1 MQEDLEQRT
10 VSVSIQAAKLS
21 GRVLRAAIAAVLQK
35 MEQERTMPRVGRNSM
50 KRLTYK
56 DPGANTIEVSGRIRS
71 FERYARKHQVRYHMT
86 SEIKDI
92 LENMT
97 TAAPEMEDYI
107 GEDGLL
113 YCGKCHTPKEA
124 YFPEGKELFGR
135 DRHPAECD
143 CQRAARE
150 QRQAAEEHRRHV
162 EAVENLKQRAF
173 ADSAMQQWT
182 FENDNGRN
190 PQTGIARRYAEHWEE
205 MQAENIGCLFWGNVG
220 NGKSYLAGCIANAL
234 MEKEV
239 PVYMTNFAVILG
251 DLSPGFTGRNE
262 YISRLCRYPLLI
274 IDDFGMERGTDYGL
288 EQVFHV
294 IDTRYRSNKPLIA
307 TTNRP
312 LDELK
317 KPTDTA
323 HSRIYDRL
331 LSMCV
336 PIRFTGVN
344 FRQETAKRKMET
356 MKKLLAE

>member
-1 MQEDLEQRT
+1 
-10 VSVSIQAAKLS
+10 
-21 GRVLRAAIAAVLQK
+21 
-35 MEQERTMPRVGRNSM
+35 
-50 KRLTYK
+50 
-56 DPGANTIEVSGRIRS
+56 
-71 FERYARKHQVRYHMT
+71 MT

-135 DRHPAECD
+135 DCHPAECD

-150 QRQAAEEHRRHV
+150 QRQAAEEHRRLV

-234 MEKEV
+234 MEQKI
-239 PVYMTNFAVILG
+239 PVRMTNFAAILN
-251 DLSPGFTGRNE
+251 DLAASFEGRNE

-274 IDDFGMERGTDYGL
+274 LDDFGMERDTAYGL
-288 EQVFHV
+288 EQVYSV
-294 IDTRYRSNKPLIA
+294 IDSRYRSRRPLIV
-307 TTNRP
+307 TTN
-312 LDELK
+312 LTLQQIQN
-317 KPTDTA
+317 PTDTA
-323 HSRIYDRL
+323 YARIYDRL
-331 LSMCV
+331 LEMCAPV
-336 PIRFTGVN
+336 RFTGGN
-344 FRQETAKRKMET
+344 FRRETAQA
-356 MKKLLAE
+356 KLERLKNLMNE